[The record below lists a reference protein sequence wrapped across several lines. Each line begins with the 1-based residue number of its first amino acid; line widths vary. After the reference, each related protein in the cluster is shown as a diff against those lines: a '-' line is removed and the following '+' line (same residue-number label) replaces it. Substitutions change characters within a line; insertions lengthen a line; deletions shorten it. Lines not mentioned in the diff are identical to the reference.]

1 MTILFASVKESF
13 STLASSSLF
22 LLILTST
29 GCQSA
34 SESSESVVSEART
47 TNHSSTPISSDISQQ
62 TLRQQALRIQRAL
75 VNKDFSRI
83 TNDIHPTRGVRFSM
97 YAYIRPET
105 DKVFSRGQYAQYL
118 QQSDIR
124 FTWGE
129 KDGTGDL
136 LITPLPDY
144 LSNWVAASAFDQN
157 AEININSSKA
167 MGNSINNLNKIYQ
180 NSDFVEFYSN
190 GSEKYSGMDWRAM
203 RLVFEEYQGKRYLVA
218 IINDQWTV

>member
-1 MTILFASVKESF
+1 MTISPAFFKKKSA
-13 STLASSSLF
+13 TLASSSL
-22 LLILTST
+22 LLLTMTVT
-29 GCQSA
+29 GCQSV
-34 SESSESVVSEART
+34 SESSEAIVSQPT
-47 TNHSSTPISSDISQQ
+47 SSSSMPSNADSSQQ
-62 TLRQQALRIQRAL
+62 TFKQQSLRIQHAL
-75 VNKDFSRI
+75 ANGDYASI

-118 QQSDIR
+118 QQSKIR

-157 AEININSSKA
+157 AEISINSSKA

-218 IINDQWTV
+218 VINDQWTV